1 MSWQD
6 ATENTHTKEGEDLL
20 KINPSISLLS
30 LYFWQTHDLPTK
42 TGNKALYLLSSWL
55 GAIMAYAENVA
66 SIDLS
71 LAWGALIALLMTDTQ
86 PASGHLW
93 FWATRSTEYCL
104 FDEFVQCK
112 SSGQCKC
119 FLAPTNKVSLGDEVA
134 MNSDDS
140 ILASLIAASTG
151 KSTLKNS
158 VYGIL
163 MNRWI
168 IGLRVKDSD
177 SSYFSQKSNA

>member
-6 ATENTHTKEGEDLL
+6 ATENTHTKEEEDLL

-30 LYFWQTHDLPTK
+30 LYFWQTHDLPAK

-93 FWATRSTEYCL
+93 F
-104 FDEFVQCK
+104 
-112 SSGQCKC
+112 
-119 FLAPTNKVSLGDEVA
+119 
-134 MNSDDS
+134 
-140 ILASLIAASTG
+140 
-151 KSTLKNS
+151 
-158 VYGIL
+158 
-163 MNRWI
+163 
-168 IGLRVKDSD
+168 
-177 SSYFSQKSNA
+177 